1 MKEEPKGLNGSSC
14 GGCWAKGPNGW
25 TGEDRR
31 CAEELRWGKGC
42 APLGPPIP
50 LAPKSWPS
58 PSTLVPAL
66 VCSSQSGPPSPKYVF
81 RLRGHLASDEMKTA
95 KRFLEQVPPRG
106 SQGPRGPRSHT
117 RGVCLGPWVGPMLR
131 LAGQPGSQA
140 DYLQRN
146 QLFGATN
153 TSGSRASLSF
163 LAFAAATSASFTNA
177 SAKVSGSSS

>member
-1 MKEEPKGLNGSSC
+1 MIFADFSRGGRRTGAEWADGGEERNVERECNGEEGEGSGRGRDGRKRATRGMKEEPKGLNGSSC

-81 RLRGHLASDEMKTA
+81 RSRGHLASDEMKTA
-95 KRFLEQVPPRG
+95 KRFLEQVPPPG
-106 SQGPRGPRSHT
+106 FQGPKSPRSHT
-117 RGVCLGPWVGPMLR
+117 RGVCLGPWTLE
-131 LAGQPGSQA
+131 
-140 DYLQRN
+140 
-146 QLFGATN
+146 
-153 TSGSRASLSF
+153 
-163 LAFAAATSASFTNA
+163 
-177 SAKVSGSSS
+177 